1 MIFLSFFVWKN
12 EKDMKMRVQD
22 DGISKKEFDF
32 WKERVEKP
40 LRTGRTEKSE
50 WKIDIQSDVFLVCVW
65 VGVREKMLMG
75 FYQYWVSM

>member
-1 MIFLSFFVWKN
+1 MFSNENREHLTIFLSFFVRKN

-22 DGISKKEFDF
+22 DGISKNVEF
-32 WKERVEKP
+32 

-75 FYQYWVSM
+75 FY

>member
-1 MIFLSFFVWKN
+1 
-12 EKDMKMRVQD
+12 MRVKD
-22 DGISKKEFDF
+22 DWISKKEFDF

-50 WKIDIQSDVFLVCVW
+50 WKTDIQSDVFLVCVW

-75 FYQYWVSM
+75 FY

>member
-1 MIFLSFFVWKN
+1 
-12 EKDMKMRVQD
+12 MKMRVQD

-75 FYQYWVSM
+75 FY

>member
-1 MIFLSFFVWKN
+1 MIFLSFFVRKN

-75 FYQYWVSM
+75 FY

>member
-1 MIFLSFFVWKN
+1 MIFLSFFVWQN

-75 FYQYWVSM
+75 FY